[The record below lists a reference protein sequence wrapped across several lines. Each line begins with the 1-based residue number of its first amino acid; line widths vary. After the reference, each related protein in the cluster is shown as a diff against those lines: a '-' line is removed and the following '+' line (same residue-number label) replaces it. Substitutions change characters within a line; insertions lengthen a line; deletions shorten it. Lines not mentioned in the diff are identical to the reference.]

1 LNAIQFNVHRSHKKV
16 EELKIIT
23 AFAHHKE
30 DPAEHMCP
38 CNMPGVTLGESIV
51 IGGALSTELSS

>member
-1 LNAIQFNVHRSHKKV
+1 VHRSHKKV